1 MPFPFVLEMHLFVN
15 KHRSFC
21 HYFLTFAVGNSWGPL
36 LQKYM
41 ENSID
46 YHLIFGLM
54 NGQISSQLKRRLN
67 DDFKNA
73 SLDMSSE
80 QWDVLLAITMHSV
93 CTQQDLCNSTSFS
106 KATMTRLLNT
116 LEEKGIILRDKSRVD
131 WRSNYIRITRL
142 GEKIREKANFI
153 AMQTLKDSLRGL
165 SRQEIFIAQKSLNTV
180 LSNLNEMNRQK
191 NVNEMEENIRKRREK
206 LIRKLILHKK

>member
-1 MPFPFVLEMHLFVN
+1 MGHIQPASVHLSGLADGGIELLRHFPGD
-15 KHRSFC
+15 C
-21 HYFLTFAVGNSWGPL
+21 
-36 LQKYM
+36 
-41 ENSID
+41 
-46 YHLIFGLM
+46 
-54 NGQISSQLKRRLN
+54 
-67 DDFKNA
+67 
-73 SLDMSSE
+73 
-80 QWDVLLAITMHSV
+80 
-93 CTQQDLCNSTSFS
+93 FS

-142 GEKIREKANFI
+142 GEKIRERANFI

-165 SRQEIFIAQKSLNTV
+165 SRQEIFIAQKSLKTV